1 MMVRNIIFYW
11 FLMKGMRDMK
21 IIKNKLHLH
30 NHQWCH
36 LYLYL
41 FFSNG
46 SSSSGNPSSPP
57 KRMGSLDELYEV
69 TTPIDDDVTLYY
81 HLATCD
87 PIMFEEVIKDAK

>member
-1 MMVRNIIFYW
+1 
-11 FLMKGMRDMK
+11 MK

-41 FFSNG
+41 FSFFFSNE

-57 KRMGSLDELYEV
+57 KRMWSLDELYEV

-81 HLATCD
+81 HLATSD
-87 PIMFEEVIKDAK
+87 PIMFEEVIKDEK